1 MINGLWG
8 KKVGMTQ
15 VFSDTNKVI
24 PVTVIDMADWYIT
37 QIKTVAKDGYSAIQ
51 LGCIKQRFAQQELS
65 LDWLK
70 QSKKYFSILKEIRLQ
85 SDAYAP
91 VVGERIEMSSFLEQG
106 KAVDVFGVSIGRGF
120 AGGMKRHGFSGG
132 PASHGDML
140 GRRPG
145 SIGNMR
151 TRGRV
156 IKGKRMPGHFGVE
169 QHVIQNLEII
179 KIEPQARMLLVKG
192 SVPGKTGSLLFLK
205 KRG

>member
-85 SDAYAP
+85 NDAFAP

>member
-1 MINGLWG
+1 
-8 KKVGMTQ
+8 
-15 VFSDTNKVI
+15 
-24 PVTVIDMADWYIT
+24 
-37 QIKTVAKDGYSAIQ
+37 
-51 LGCIKQRFAQQELS
+51 
-65 LDWLK
+65 
-70 QSKKYFSILKEIRLQ
+70 
-85 SDAYAP
+85 
-91 VVGERIEMSSFLEQG
+91 MSSVLEQG

>member
-1 MINGLWG
+1 
-8 KKVGMTQ
+8 MTQ

-85 SDAYAP
+85 SDAFAP

>member
-1 MINGLWG
+1 
-8 KKVGMTQ
+8 MTQ

-85 SDAYAP
+85 SDAFAP

-120 AGGMKRHGFSGG
+120 AGGMKRHGFAGG
-132 PASHGDML
+132 PATHGDML

>member
-1 MINGLWG
+1 
-8 KKVGMTQ
+8 MTQ

-51 LGCIKQRFAQQELS
+51 LGCIKQRFADQELS

-85 SDAYAP
+85 SDAFAP

>member
-37 QIKTVAKDGYSAIQ
+37 QIKTVAKDGYSAVQ

-85 SDAYAP
+85 SDAFAP

-179 KIEPQARMLLVKG
+179 KIEPQARRLLVKG